1 MDFSLII
8 PSFIA
13 GVLTFLA
20 PCTLPLAPAYLS
32 FISGASAKDLADP
45 SKLNIVRKKVVLN
58 GLFYVLGFSL
68 VFIFLGLLFGIG
80 GLALAKYQAVL
91 SQIGGAFIIIFGLY
105 LMHIFDLS
113 FLDFLQK
120 EKKFKF
126 VSKLR
131 PGTPASSAILGITFA
146 LGWTPCVGPILAS
159 ILFLASSTA
168 TAFQGAILLAVFSL
182 GLALPF
188 MALAFG
194 VSHATKTVQKLS
206 KILPY
211 ISFIGGAFLLFLGIL
226 LITGKMSVW
235 LAFAFKAFSIFDY
248 EVILNHL

>member
-1 MDFSLII
+1 MDFSLVI
-8 PSFIA
+8 PAFVA
-13 GVLTFLA
+13 GILTFLA

-45 SKLNIVRKKVVLN
+45 TQLKTIRRKVVLN
-58 GLFYVLGFSL
+58 GLFYVLGFSI
-68 VFIFLGLLFGIG
+68 VFILLGVVFGIG

-91 SQIGGAFIIIFGLY
+91 SQIGGGFIIIFGLY

-113 FLDFLQK
+113 FLNFLQS
-120 EKKFKF
+120 EKRFN
-126 VSKLR
+126 VAGKLK
-131 PGTPASSAILGITFA
+131 PGNPLSSTILGITFA

-168 TAFQGAILLAVFSL
+168 TVFQGAFLLAVFSL
-182 GLALPF
+182 GLAVPF

-194 VSHATKTVQKLS
+194 VGHAVKTVQKLS

-226 LITGKMSVW
+226 LVTGKMSIW
-235 LAFAFKAFSIFDY
+235 LAWAFKAFSIFDY
-248 EVILNHL
+248 DAILNLL